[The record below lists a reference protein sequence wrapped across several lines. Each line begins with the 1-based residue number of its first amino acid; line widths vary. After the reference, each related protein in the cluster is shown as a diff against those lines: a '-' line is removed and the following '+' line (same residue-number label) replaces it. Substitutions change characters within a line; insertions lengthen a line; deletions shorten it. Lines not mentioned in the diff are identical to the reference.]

1 MPDPIVTRSDAGEQP
16 ALPEQHPAVVVDTA
30 PAGWF
35 GKLPMLGDFA
45 SRRLPEAFIRPWDDW
60 LQASLAAAK
69 DATGERWLDLYLTFP
84 VWRFVIP
91 AGLAGDAG
99 WVGVLLPS
107 VDRVGRC
114 FPLTICEQVD
124 SRTLDAAGLVG
135 IDAHLSLLADAGID
149 ALEAGV
155 VDFLEQRLTA
165 LPALRAAPD
174 RPSIAL
180 EAWSPRSRQS
190 TPLPAPACV
199 WSLIDPLAA
208 TLSAAASRYVIATLG
223 HRVLWWSPASEGDG
237 DVGPRGALRLEP
249 YPLSSNLLGVLI
261 GTD

>member
-1 MPDPIVTRSDAGEQP
+1 MPDPIVSESDADPQP
-16 ALPEQHPAVVVDTA
+16 ALPEQPAAVVVDAT

-91 AGLAGDAG
+91 AGMAGDAG

-114 FPLTICEQVD
+114 FPLTICERVD
-124 SRTLDAAGLVG
+124 SRTLEDAGLIG
-135 IDAHLSLLADAGID
+135 IDAHLSLLADAGIE
-149 ALEAGV
+149 ALDSGV
-155 VDFLEQRLTA
+155 IEFLEQRLSA
-165 LPALRAAPD
+165 LPPLRAAAD
-174 RPSIAL
+174 KPSIAL
-180 EAWSPRSRQS
+180 EAWSQRSRQS
-190 TPLPAPACV
+190 TPSAAPAGA
-199 WSLIDPLAA
+199 WSLNDPLAA
-208 TLSAAASRYVIATLG
+208 TLSTAASRYVIAALG
-223 HRVLWWSPASEGDG
+223 RRVLWWSPASEGNG
-237 DVGPRGALRLEP
+237 DDGPRGAIRLEP